1 MRACLVLIPMIVGF
15 DMCPQSSGIQAREV
29 RLVEIN
35 RPLHLAV
42 ASYRQIPRREIPFVA
57 VQVVDREHIG
67 ADLVLD
73 SAELAAPH
81 SLPLHPRHH
90 VSCNDVISRHHTRGT
105 LSVDTGKSL
114 AIAASV
120 AERELLSRCSHISR
134 FLEHAKQPT
143 YSYCDHEYN
152 SLLTYV

>member
-1 MRACLVLIPMIVGF
+1 MIVGF
-15 DMCPQSSGIQAREV
+15 DMRPQSSGIHAREV

-42 ASYRQIPRREIPFVA
+42 ASYRQFPRQEIPLVT

-81 SLPLHPRHH
+81 DPPFHPGHY
-90 VSCNDVISRHHTRGT
+90 VSCNDVISGHHTHGT
-105 LSVDTGKSL
+105 LNVDTGKSL

-120 AERELLSRCSHISR
+120 AEPKLLSRCVHVLR
-134 FLEHAKQPT
+134 FLEHAKQPSNPIVT
-143 YSYCDHEYN
+143 TTTTVS
-152 SLLTYV
+152 